1 MDSTSNKETLIQ
13 EIEALPESRLAD
25 VLAFIR
31 FVKIGLADEGTVE
44 RRFTGAMA
52 RAREIALQQGIT
64 EQDIDEE
71 IRAVRSEP

>member
-1 MDSTSNKETLIQ
+1 MDGASNKETLIQ
-13 EIEALPESRLAD
+13 GIEALPESRLAD

-52 RAREIALQQGIT
+52 RAREIALQRGIT

-71 IRAVRSEP
+71 IRAVS